1 MTEIEQNICDVLA
14 DYDKLSTSELY
25 TRFACDRSEFYKTL
39 KGMEKRH
46 IISRTSGVDSAGIL
60 GFIWTLEHAD

>member
-14 DYDKLSTSELY
+14 DYDRLSTNELY

-39 KGMEKRH
+39 KSMEKRH
-46 IISRTSGVDSAGIL
+46 IISRTSGADSAGIL
-60 GFIWTLEHAD
+60 GFIWTLENAD